1 MAALG
6 VSFPATQIGHNGIER
21 GVGDAAMRQ
30 RGEDADVAGIGAHH
44 GGAGKR
50 EGGFGCLVG
59 LGILSTVIIHHG
71 DGGLPHGER
80 L

>member
-1 MAALG
+1 MAVLG
-6 VSFPATQIGHNGIER
+6 VFFPATQIGHNGIER
-21 GVGDAAMRQ
+21 RIGDAAVRQ
-30 RGEDADVAGIGAHH
+30 RGEDAHVAGIGAHH

-59 LGILSTVIIHHG
+59 LRKLSTVIIHHG
-71 DGGLPHGER
+71 DSGLPHGEG